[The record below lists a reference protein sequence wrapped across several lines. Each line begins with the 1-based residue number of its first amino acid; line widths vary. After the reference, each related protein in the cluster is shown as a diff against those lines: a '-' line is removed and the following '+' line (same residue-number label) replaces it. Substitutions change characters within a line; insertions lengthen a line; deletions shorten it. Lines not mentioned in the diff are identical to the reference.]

1 MMKAFVLYAVL
12 LSVTIPVAAQNAC
25 ELTLTNAQEEFDA
38 GRFHGIPD
46 LLKDCIEKNQN
57 REWRQRAYILLAETY
72 LLLEDPVNADESYL
86 NILRAN
92 PEFVTDETRDPI
104 DLVYLSR
111 KFTATPIFSL
121 NAKLGFNTSF
131 IRVIH
136 DVRISSQAGSP
147 ALPPIEE
154 DYSIQAGWQGAV
166 GLDYHYNEALSLSIE
181 TNIAFTS
188 FTHTTK
194 NLFKEGNF
202 SLAFTDRQTWLG
214 IPLMVKYT
222 RGEKALRPFATL
234 GYGASFLLRDRAD
247 MIIDGDKESEVFNY
261 KYKRNKFNTAV
272 LLGAGLKYKWGL
284 RYIFGEVRYSMGLSN
299 LANPATRWDGFNGI
313 NQDWPYVD
321 DDFRMDNVYL
331 SIGYVHPFYKARKLK
346 KARTKSVL
354 RKTKGADGSDH

>member
-1 MMKAFVLYAVL
+1 MKRLVVLYIVL
-12 LSVTIPVAAQNAC
+12 LSVAVPGAAQNAC

-38 GRFHGIPD
+38 GRFHGIPS
-46 LLKDCIEKNQN
+46 LLKECLEKNQN

-86 NILRAN
+86 NVLRAN

-121 NAKLGFNTSF
+121 NAKIGINTSF

-136 DVRISSQAGSP
+136 DVTMSSQLGGP
-147 ALPPIEE
+147 PIDPIEE
-154 DYSIQAGWQGAV
+154 DYGVKAGWQGAI
-166 GLDYHYNEALSLSIE
+166 GLDYHYNQSLSISAE
-181 TNIAFTS
+181 ANVAFTS
-188 FTHTTK
+188 FTNTTK

-202 SLAFTDRQTWLG
+202 SLAFTDRQTWLS
-214 IPLMVKYT
+214 IPVMVKYT
-222 RGEKALRPFATL
+222 HGEKALRPFATL
-234 GYGASFLLRDRAD
+234 GYGVSLLMRDRAD
-247 MIIDGDKESEVFNY
+247 MVIDGDKESEVFNY
-261 KYKRNKFNTAV
+261 KYKRNNINTAV

-299 LANPATRWDGFNGI
+299 LANATTRFDQFNGI
-313 NQDWPYVD
+313 NQTWPYVD

-331 SIGYVHPFYKARKLK
+331 SIGYVHPFYKARKLN

-354 RKTKGADGSDH
+354 RKTKGTDGPNR